1 MIVITILADDAS
13 FADEPFKKHAQM
25 KTILVPTDFSE
36 CALHAAKFAAG
47 IAKITKGKLIF
58 LHVIDIPSY
67 EFGILPGQDATNI
80 PETLFMMKRAR
91 QEFQKL
97 LTQDFL
103 QGIEVAEAVQMD
115 GVYDSIDKQ
124 AKENGVELIVMG
136 THGTR
141 GYTSEYFVGS
151 NTDKVIRQSSFPVI
165 AIRNEQSADSIKRI
179 VFASDFEETDKIPF
193 ESFKKMANVLGA
205 HVQLLRVVSPDDFA
219 YSAEVIPV
227 MREFAE
233 KHGLEE
239 HSCHVH
245 TAPSVQNGI
254 VEFAKMNGAGLIA
267 TVTHGRRGLSLLLNG
282 SVTSDVTS
290 TSHVPV
296 MTKVF

>member
-1 MIVITILADDAS
+1 
-13 FADEPFKKHAQM
+13 M

-36 CALHAAKFAAG
+36 CALHAARFAAD
-47 IAKITKGKLIF
+47 IARRTEGKLIF

-67 EFGILPGQDATNI
+67 EFGILPGQDTTNV
-80 PETLFMMKRAR
+80 PEMLFMMKRAR

-103 QGIEVAEAVQMD
+103 KGVQVAEAVQMD

-124 AKENGVELIVMG
+124 AKEHGVELIVMG

-151 NTDKVIRQSSFPVI
+151 NTDRVIRQSSFPVV
-165 AIRNEQSADSIKRI
+165 ALRNDASADSIRRM
-179 VFASDFEETDKIPF
+179 VFASDFDETEKIPF
-193 ESFKKMANVLGA
+193 APFKQMADVLGA
-205 HVQLLRVVSPDDFA
+205 HVHLLRVVSPDDFA
-219 YSAEVIPV
+219 FSGEVIPV

-233 KHGLEE
+233 THGLEE

-245 TAPSVQNGI
+245 TAPSVQTGI
-254 VEFAKMNGAGLIA
+254 VEFARMHGAGLIA

-282 SVTSDVTS
+282 SITSDITS

>member
-1 MIVITILADDAS
+1 
-13 FADEPFKKHAQM
+13 M

-47 IAKITKGKLIF
+47 IAKRAKAKIIF

-67 EFGILPGQDATNI
+67 EFGILPGQDTTNV
-80 PETLFMMKRAR
+80 PEMLFLMKLAR
-91 QEFQKL
+91 QEFAKL

-103 QGIEVAEAVQMD
+103 KGVEVAEAVQMD

-124 AKENGVELIVMG
+124 AKEHGVELIVMG

-141 GYTSEYFVGS
+141 GYTSEFFVGS
-151 NTDKVIRQSSFPVI
+151 NTDKVVRKSTIPVI
-165 AIRNEQSADSIKRI
+165 ALRNETSVENIDRM
-179 VFASDFEETDKIPF
+179 VFASDFKETDRIPF
-193 ESFKKMANVLGA
+193 TAFKEIADILGA

-219 YSAEVIPV
+219 FSTEVIPL
-227 MREFAE
+227 MQEFAE
-233 KHGLEE
+233 KQELEN
-239 HSCHVH
+239 HSCHIH
-245 TAPSVQNGI
+245 TASSVQNGI
-254 VEFAKMNGAGLIA
+254 LEFARMNGARLIA

-282 SVTSDVTS
+282 SVTSDLTA
-290 TSHVPV
+290 TAHVPV

>member
-1 MIVITILADDAS
+1 
-13 FADEPFKKHAQM
+13 M

-36 CALHAAKFAAG
+36 CAHHAARFAAD
-47 IAKITKGKLIF
+47 IARRSDAKIIF

-67 EFGILPGQDATNI
+67 EFGILPGQDSTNV
-80 PETLFMMKRAR
+80 PEMLFLMKRAR
-91 QEFQKL
+91 QQFKEL

-103 QGIEVAEAVQMD
+103 KGVEVAEAVQMD

-124 AKENGVELIVMG
+124 AKEHGVGLIVMG
-136 THGTR
+136 THGTS
-141 GYTSEYFVGS
+141 GFTSEFFVGS
-151 NTDKVIRQSSFPVI
+151 NTDKVVRQSSIPVI
-165 AIRNEQSADSIKRI
+165 ALRHQVSVDGIKRI
-179 VFASDFEETDKIPF
+179 VFASDFEETEKIPF
-193 ESFKKMANVLGA
+193 APFKEMADILGA

-219 YSAEVIPV
+219 FSGEMIPR

-233 KHGLEE
+233 KHGIEE
-239 HSCHVH
+239 HSCHIH
-245 TAPSVQNGI
+245 TAASVQNGI
-254 VEFAKMNGAGLIA
+254 VEFARMNGAGLIG

-282 SVTSDVTS
+282 SITSDITS

>member
-1 MIVITILADDAS
+1 
-13 FADEPFKKHAQM
+13 M

-47 IAKITKGKLIF
+47 IAKRTGGKLIF
-58 LHVIDIPSY
+58 LHVIDIPRY

-103 QGIEVAEAVQMD
+103 KGIEVAEAVQMD

-124 AKENGVELIVMG
+124 ANEHGVELIVMG

-141 GYTSEYFVGS
+141 GYTSEFFVGS
-151 NTDKVIRQSSFPVI
+151 NTDRVIRQSSFPVVALRHEMSVDKI
-165 AIRNEQSADSIKRI
+165 ERM

-219 YSAEVIPV
+219 YSGEMIPA
-227 MREFAE
+227 MRAFAE
-233 KHGLEE
+233 KHGLEK
-239 HSCHVH
+239 HSCHMH

-254 VEFAKMNGAGLIA
+254 VEFTRMNGAGMIA

-282 SVTSDVTS
+282 SITSDVTS
-290 TSHVPV
+290 TSHIPV
-296 MTKVF
+296 MTRVF